1 MKVTGCKVGATGWV
15 FEDFPL
21 QLFEQQ
27 CVAVRCREAKELPC

>member
-1 MKVTGCKVGATGWV
+1 V

-27 CVAVRCREAKELPC
+27 CVAVHCCKAKELHS